1 MSLFRVALHHVAR
14 SPIGMAALVTL
25 TLSLLILNIYLFRRL
40 RRRQAQE
47 TIDVQW
53 CQTTEEVEVTAPM
66 PEGASAK
73 DVICRV
79 LPTRIHLAV
88 RGFPLPLLKGELTKK
103 ATKKRSPFE
112 LPYAAPGTVLHS
124 HLACSPNEWPL
135 AE

>member
-1 MSLFRVALHHVAR
+1 MRDLPAHPTRADISLFRVALHHVAR
-14 SPIGMAALVTL
+14 SPIGMATLVTL
-25 TLSLLILNIYLFRRL
+25 TLSLLILNIYPFRRL

-103 ATKKRSPFE
+103 AKKLRKLFY
-112 LPYAAPGTVLHS
+112 LF
-124 HLACSPNEWPL
+124 
-135 AE
+135 